1 MTALIVALIV
11 ITGFIFLVI
20 ELFFIPG
27 FSIPGL
33 VGLAMIGYG
42 IFKAKMVYGTTG
54 ALITLAASL
63 VAAFILIRVALKS
76 RTLKSVRLDY
86 TEEGISA
93 VDDYSGLVGLEG
105 TTITPLRPAGMADIG
120 GKRCDVVTEG
130 GFIEKNSP
138 VRVLKV
144 DGKLIIVTLIE
155 RG

>member
-20 ELFFIPG
+20 ELLLIPG
-27 FSIPGL
+27 FSVPGL
-33 VGLAMIGYG
+33 AGLAMIGYG
-42 IFKAKMVYGTTG
+42 IFKAKTAYGTSG

-63 VAAFILIRVALKS
+63 IGAFILIRVALKS
-76 RTLKSVRLDY
+76 RTLKAVSLDY
-86 TEEGISA
+86 SEKGTSA
-93 VDDYSGLVGLEG
+93 VDDYSGLVGIEG
-105 TTITPLRPAGMADIG
+105 ITISPLRPAGTADIG

-144 DGKLIIVTLIE
+144 DGKRIIVTLIE